1 MASLILGLGCFLT
14 VAGTGLVD
22 RWQRSALQR
31 QSLSFEDLLGA
42 VAVATGLLI
51 VVWWVLC
58 FAAALAA
65 AMFERAGRRRAA
77 AASGRFSPAFMRRL
91 ALAILGVQLIGVPLA
106 QADSQPVPGGLGHGS
121 VAVAAAWTPVEG
133 EPRPEPAQQPRGEGN
148 PRSAD
153 RHAGST
159 VQQLPGH
166 SDLRP
171 QWQPPPPAPAP
182 GPVMFAQLRAA
193 RGRSLPGILVLRHP
207 TSTLP
212 WNGPAGSKTTERSSA
227 VTPMP
232 SFPARSSRLPEPARI
247 PFFHSRLQ
255 TVKHVE
261 ACPKLHYPAPP
272 DQRIES

>member
-1 MASLILGLGCFLT
+1 MRTIPSRPVGADAAMASLILGLGCFLT

-193 RGRSLPGILVLRHP
+193 REPQASHELVVRSGDTLWTIAARHLGPEASDVDVALEWPRWFENNKAVIGSNPDALLPGQIL
-207 TSTLP
+207 
-212 WNGPAGSKTTERSSA
+212 K
-227 VTPMP
+227 
-232 SFPARSSRLPEPARI
+232 
-247 PFFHSRLQ
+247 
-255 TVKHVE
+255 
-261 ACPKLHYPAPP
+261 AP
-272 DQRIES
+272 